1 MHINPFQPLG
11 DASIRVLTGITFR
24 CTLVLLLLLQSAC
37 GGSDAGLL
45 GANQKPDPAV
55 QDFALVYVKRPLLVD
70 DNGEL
75 LSFDITQVTAFLP
88 GAELWIRDRASASAA
103 ERLVTGAVFADN
115 TDGSTALYDVK
126 DLSASSDGNRLLFA
140 MRAPEDPD
148 LDDDEQPTWNIW
160 IYDLSDDVLERV
172 IASDLTAGAGQDI
185 SPKYL
190 PDDRILFSS
199 TRQRQSGAI
208 LLDEG
213 KPQFS
218 ALEES
223 RSDPALTLHVMNS
236 DGSDIHQ
243 ISFNQSHDLDPAVL
257 SDGRIIYS
265 RWDQIAGRD
274 RISLYTMNPDGSN
287 QQVLYGIHSH
297 NSGPNG
303 ERVEFTRS
311 QELPDGRILVLL
323 RASRDQSTVG
333 ADLVAIDTQAYI
345 DNDMPGFNNSGLVA
359 NAQQSLVSGLIRLDG
374 DPSPRGRFASVY
386 PLNDGTDRFVAAWS
400 QCRLLDD
407 VSDPAT
413 PMIVPCSE
421 TLLQEGN
428 FAEADPLY
436 GVWMFDPVADTQ
448 QPIILPTEGM
458 AFTEALVLESRV
470 PPTVFLDA
478 QAPEDEDVGIL
489 HIRSVYDFAG
499 GSTLDLTVLSD
510 PLQTTASARPAR
522 FLRIVKAVSIPDREL
537 LTLPGTAFGR
547 SSAQLMREII
557 GYADVEPDGSVMV
570 KVPANIAFAVS
581 VLDEN
586 GRRISQRHQNWMQ
599 LRSGEQLTCNGCH
612 TRTGVDP
619 HGRLDAEAPSANAG
633 ALVDGLSFPNTVPAL
648 FADAGETMAQ
658 VYTRINGIPD
668 PDPDLVFDD
677 VWTDPALRVPDAGFA
692 HRYSDLQTPAPID
705 PGCISNWQSK
715 CRIVTNYEAIIHPV
729 FGVDRRVF
737 DINDPG
743 LLLRDDSCIA
753 CHSPIDAMGLV
764 QLPAAQL
771 DLADGVSPDQADHFN
786 SYRELL
792 FNDSE
797 QEIVGGVLI
806 DTLVQALDGA
816 GNLLFQEDANGD
828 LILDG
833 AGQPVPV
840 LVTINVQ
847 PTLSIAGA
855 NASPRFMS
863 LFAPAGSHAGRLSGA
878 ELKLISEWLDIGAQ
892 YYNNPFDVPQ

>member
-1 MHINPFQPLG
+1 MLG
-11 DASIRVLTGITFR
+11 TS
-24 CTLVLLLLLQSAC
+24 Q
-37 GGSDAGLL
+37 
-45 GANQKPDPAV
+45 QPDPAV
-55 QDFALVYVKRPLLVD
+55 QDFALAYVQRPLLVD

-75 LSFDITQVTAFLP
+75 VSFDLTQVTSFLP
-88 GAELWIRDRASASAA
+88 GAELWIRDRASASSA
-103 ERLVTGAVFADN
+103 ERLITGTVFPDN
-115 TDGSTALYDVK
+115 EDGSVGLYDVK
-126 DLSASSDGNRLLFA
+126 DLSASSDGERLLFA

-148 LDDDEQPTWNIW
+148 LDDDEQATWNIW
-160 IYDLSDDVLERV
+160 VYDLSTDILERI
-172 IASDLTAGAGQDI
+172 IASDLTAEAGQDI
-185 SPKYL
+185 SPSFL

-199 TRQRQSGAI
+199 TRQRQSGAV

-223 RSDPALTLHVMNS
+223 RDDPALTLHVMNG
-236 DGSDIHQ
+236 DGSDVHQ

-265 RWDQIAGRD
+265 RWDQVAGTD

-297 NSGPNG
+297 DSGPNG
-303 ERVEFTRS
+303 EQVDFTRP

-323 RASRDQSTVG
+323 RAARGQSTVG
-333 ADLVAIDTQAYI
+333 ADLVAIDTQTYI
-345 DNDMPGFNNSGLVA
+345 DNDMPGFDNAGLTED
-359 NAQQSLVSGLIRLDG
+359 AQQSLVSGLIRLDG
-374 DPSPRGRFASVY
+374 EPSPRGRFASVY
-386 PLNDGTDRFVAAWS
+386 PLNDGTERFVAALS

-407 VSDPAT
+407 VTDPAA
-413 PMIVPCSE
+413 PAIVPCTD
-421 TLLQEGN
+421 TLLQDG
-428 FAEADPLY
+428 ALTEADPLY
-436 GVWMFDPVADTQ
+436 GVWMFDPIADTQ
-448 QPIILPTEGM
+448 LPIILPTEGR
-458 AFTEALVLESRV
+458 AFTEAVVLESRAV
-470 PPTVFLDA
+470 ALVLLDA
-478 QAPEDEDVGIL
+478 QVLDDEDLGVL

-499 GSTLDLTVLSD
+499 SSALDLTALSD
-510 PLQTTASARPAR
+510 PLQTPASARPAR
-522 FLRIVKAVSIPDREL
+522 FLRIVKAVSMPDDEL
-537 LTLPGTAFGR
+537 LDLPGTAFGR

-586 GRRISQRHQNWMQ
+586 GRRISERHENWLQ
-599 LRSGEQLTCNGCH
+599 VRPGEQLTCNGCH
-612 TRTGVDP
+612 TSAGVNP
-619 HGRLDAEAPSANAG
+619 HGRTDAEAPSANAG
-633 ALVDGLSFPNTVPAL
+633 ALVNGLPFPNTAPAL
-648 FADAGETMAQ
+648 FADSGESMAQ

-677 VWTDPALRVPDAGFA
+677 VWTDPALRVPDVSFA

-705 PGCISNWQSK
+705 PGCISNWQGN
-715 CRIVTNYEAIIHPV
+715 CRIVTNYEEIIHPL
-729 FGVDRRVF
+729 FSVDRRVF
-737 DINDPG
+737 DINDTA
-743 LLLRDDSCIA
+743 LLVRDDSCIA
-753 CHSPIDAMGLV
+753 CHSPLDDMGIV

-771 DLADGVSPDQADHFN
+771 DLTDGVSADQADHFN

-792 FNDSE
+792 FNDQE

-806 DTLVQALDGA
+806 DTLVQAVDGA
-816 GNLLFQEDANGD
+816 GNLLFLEDANGD

-833 AGQPVPV
+833 LGQPIPV

-847 PTLSIAGA
+847 PTLSTAGA

-863 LFAPAGSHAGRLSGA
+863 LFAPAGSHSGRLNGA
-878 ELKLISEWLDIGAQ
+878 ELKLLSEWLDIGAQ